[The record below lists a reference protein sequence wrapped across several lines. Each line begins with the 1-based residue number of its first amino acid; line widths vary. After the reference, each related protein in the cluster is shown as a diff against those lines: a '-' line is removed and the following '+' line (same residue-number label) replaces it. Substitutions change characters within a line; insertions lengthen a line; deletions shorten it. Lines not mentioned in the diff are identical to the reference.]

1 MSMSRHVC
9 RRDIGFIRLIED
21 GKFPMTNPFAI
32 DSFGGLVLLRFLW
45 ERDRL
50 QLPQIIHPCLSRFAL
65 GDNNKLVQPRTWYC
79 LTNSEHSDT
88 P

>member
-1 MSMSRHVC
+1 MLMSRRVC

-21 GKFPMTNPFAI
+21 GKVPMTNPFAI
-32 DSFGGLVLLRFLW
+32 DSFGGLVLLRFSW

-50 QLPQIIHPCLSRFAL
+50 QLPQIIHPCLSRFAR

-79 LTNSEHSDT
+79 LINSGRSDT